1 MKKVICLSLFVFT
14 FLINVKSQNDT
25 TLKVI
30 STFSGKEYIGKVI
43 SDDGREVLI
52 ETQSVG
58 KLYLPKA
65 DVKSINVIKS
75 KSEIINNEYGGEGPF
90 TTRYIFTNNALPI
103 RKGENYYMLN
113 LFGPE
118 FHFAVSNNMNIGI
131 MTTWI
136 ASPLILALKYTFKTK
151 ESKINFSAG
160 TLLGT
165 SGYLNN
171 FKTFG
176 GLHWLSATYG
186 DRSNNATLSAGYGY
200 LQVSRRLPKLGTNM
214 STFEYENKVEFINGP
229 LVSFSTILKV
239 GAKSSFVFDN
249 MALIFNTS
257 DRSITST
264 LVKQGGIDP
273 STNLYTPDEYSYTVT
288 ESSGLHAALLIMP
301 GFRFQK
307 SETKATQFSV
317 AMVLIRSKDG
327 EPRSFPLP
335 MISWFRRF

>member
-1 MKKVICLSLFVFT
+1 
-14 FLINVKSQNDT
+14 
-25 TLKVI
+25 
-30 STFSGKEYIGKVI
+30 
-43 SDDGREVLI
+43 
-52 ETQSVG
+52 
-58 KLYLPKA
+58 
-65 DVKSINVIKS
+65 
-75 KSEIINNEYGGEGPF
+75 
-90 TTRYIFTNNALPI
+90 
-103 RKGENYYMLN
+103 
-113 LFGPE
+113 
-118 FHFAVSNNMNIGI
+118 
-131 MTTWI
+131 
-136 ASPLILALKYTFKTK
+136 
-151 ESKINFSAG
+151 AG

-273 STNLYTPDEYSYTVT
+273 STNLYTPDEYSFTVT